1 MRNKYS
7 NNLRNLRTIISKIRQ
22 IRITPDISYMVAYTF
37 LYKYCSDSLKEYLLM
52 LIEDKAITLDE
63 AYSDE
68 KCLKMFKSQS
78 IQKHG
83 FFINSPDCFFDE
95 VINRSFSENYFVY
108 TFFKSF
114 SGSIEFGEKSNYEKY
129 FHFIFDALK
138 DVVNFN
144 KYEFEAE
151 NHLNVKD
158 IVYAIS
164 KMDVFE
170 REYPFEKVF
179 DRLCESRLFR
189 IDTDPDYITSILS
202 SLIAESRYSI
212 GDIYN
217 PFLND
222 ASALIDLSYRYNAGF
237 RHIYARS
244 HDRLTYCTNIVKFT
258 IGYYDMDR
266 VFLELG
272 SPFEAMNIS
281 GKSFDVITARI
292 PPITNK
298 NFQRLSRAQ
307 SMEIAKQN
315 KRKELQSLLA
325 DKFNIDEESFSND
338 SELNSTIESLVDK
351 IDLEA
356 ESKVQFRGEYA
367 SLQDNE
373 YLFLINLINSLND
386 DGIMAV
392 AMSQSILFKN
402 TLRTLRKYLT
412 HEKNYIDAIIN
423 IPNELSRRKSSDIVV
438 IFKKDRV
445 SDDILFIDMSTD
457 YNLKKERYTVPGLF
471 KRNLTF
477 DLESLKYLV
486 DVYKKREIVDK
497 YSSIVSM
504 PEICKNDFNLS
515 ISRYVD
521 TFEGEFIRLE
531 DLKNEKKEIT
541 LNIKKLNL
549 KIDRM
554 MDELNLRK

>member
-144 KYEFEAE
+144 KYEFEGE
-151 NHLNVKD
+151 NHLIVKD

-212 GDIYN
+212 DDIYN

-258 IGYYDMDR
+258 IGYYDMDS
-266 VFLELG
+266 VFLEFG
-272 SPFEAMNIS
+272 SPFEAMDIS

-325 DKFNIDEESFSND
+325 DNFNIDEESFSND

-412 HEKNYIDAIIN
+412 YEKNYIDAIIN

>member
-22 IRITPDISYMVAYTF
+22 ISITPDISYMVAYTF

-144 KYEFEAE
+144 KYEFEGE
-151 NHLNVKD
+151 NHLIVKD

-212 GDIYN
+212 DDIYN

-258 IGYYDMDR
+258 IGYYDMDS
-266 VFLELG
+266 VFLEFG
-272 SPFEAMNIS
+272 SPFEAMDIS

-325 DKFNIDEESFSND
+325 DNFNIDEESFSND

-386 DGIMAV
+386 GGIMAV

-412 HEKNYIDAIIN
+412 YEKNYIDAIIN

>member
-68 KCLKMFKSQS
+68 KCRKMFKSQS

-114 SGSIEFGEKSNYEKY
+114 SGSMEFGEKSNYEKY

-144 KYEFEAE
+144 KYEFEGE
-151 NHLNVKD
+151 NHLIVKD

-222 ASALIDLSYRYNAGF
+222 ASALIDLSYRYNEGF
-237 RHIYARS
+237 RHVYARS
-244 HDRLTYCTNIVKFT
+244 NDRLTYCTNIVKFT
-258 IGYYDMDR
+258 IGYYDMDS
-266 VFLELG
+266 VFLEFG
-272 SPFEAMNIS
+272 SPFEAMDIS

-412 HEKNYIDAIIN
+412 YEKNYIDAIIN
-423 IPNELSRRKSSDIVV
+423 IPNELSRRKSSEIVV

-486 DVYKKREIVDK
+486 DVYKKREIADK

>member
-1 MRNKYS
+1 
-7 NNLRNLRTIISKIRQ
+7 
-22 IRITPDISYMVAYTF
+22 
-37 LYKYCSDSLKEYLLM
+37 
-52 LIEDKAITLDE
+52 
-63 AYSDE
+63 
-68 KCLKMFKSQS
+68 
-78 IQKHG
+78 
-83 FFINSPDCFFDE
+83 
-95 VINRSFSENYFVY
+95 
-108 TFFKSF
+108 
-114 SGSIEFGEKSNYEKY
+114 
-129 FHFIFDALK
+129 
-138 DVVNFN
+138 
-144 KYEFEAE
+144 
-151 NHLNVKD
+151 
-158 IVYAIS
+158 
-164 KMDVFE
+164 
-170 REYPFEKVF
+170 
-179 DRLCESRLFR
+179 
-189 IDTDPDYITSILS
+189 
-202 SLIAESRYSI
+202 
-212 GDIYN
+212 
-217 PFLND
+217 
-222 ASALIDLSYRYNAGF
+222 
-237 RHIYARS
+237 
-244 HDRLTYCTNIVKFT
+244 
-258 IGYYDMDR
+258 
-266 VFLELG
+266 
-272 SPFEAMNIS
+272 
-281 GKSFDVITARI
+281 
-292 PPITNK
+292 
-298 NFQRLSRAQ
+298 
-307 SMEIAKQN
+307 MEIAKQN

-325 DKFNIDEESFSND
+325 DNFNIDEESFSND
-338 SELNSTIESLVDK
+338 SELNSTIESLIDK
-351 IDLEA
+351 IDLEE

-412 HEKNYIDAIIN
+412 YEKNYIDAIIN
-423 IPNELSRRKSSDIVV
+423 IPNELSRRKSSEIVV

>member
-144 KYEFEAE
+144 KYEFEGE
-151 NHLNVKD
+151 NHLIVKD

-212 GDIYN
+212 DDIYN

-258 IGYYDMDR
+258 IGYYDIDS
-266 VFLELG
+266 VFLEFG
-272 SPFEAMNIS
+272 SPFEAMDIS

-392 AMSQSILFKN
+392 AMSQSVLFKN

-412 HEKNYIDAIIN
+412 YEKNYIDAIIN
-423 IPNELSRRKSSDIVV
+423 IPNELSRRKSSEIVV

>member
-1 MRNKYS
+1 
-7 NNLRNLRTIISKIRQ
+7 
-22 IRITPDISYMVAYTF
+22 
-37 LYKYCSDSLKEYLLM
+37 
-52 LIEDKAITLDE
+52 
-63 AYSDE
+63 
-68 KCLKMFKSQS
+68 
-78 IQKHG
+78 
-83 FFINSPDCFFDE
+83 
-95 VINRSFSENYFVY
+95 
-108 TFFKSF
+108 
-114 SGSIEFGEKSNYEKY
+114 
-129 FHFIFDALK
+129 
-138 DVVNFN
+138 
-144 KYEFEAE
+144 
-151 NHLNVKD
+151 
-158 IVYAIS
+158 
-164 KMDVFE
+164 
-170 REYPFEKVF
+170 
-179 DRLCESRLFR
+179 
-189 IDTDPDYITSILS
+189 
-202 SLIAESRYSI
+202 
-212 GDIYN
+212 
-217 PFLND
+217 
-222 ASALIDLSYRYNAGF
+222 
-237 RHIYARS
+237 
-244 HDRLTYCTNIVKFT
+244 
-258 IGYYDMDR
+258 
-266 VFLELG
+266 
-272 SPFEAMNIS
+272 
-281 GKSFDVITARI
+281 
-292 PPITNK
+292 
-298 NFQRLSRAQ
+298 
-307 SMEIAKQN
+307 MEIAKQN

-325 DKFNIDEESFSND
+325 DNFNIDEESFSYD
-338 SELNSTIESLVDK
+338 SALNSTIESLVDK

-386 DGIMAV
+386 GGIMAV

>member
-22 IRITPDISYMVAYTF
+22 ISITPDISYMVAYTF

-144 KYEFEAE
+144 KYEFEGE
-151 NHLNVKD
+151 NHLIVKD

-222 ASALIDLSYRYNAGF
+222 ASALIDLSYRYNEGF
-237 RHIYARS
+237 RHVYARS
-244 HDRLTYCTNIVKFT
+244 NDRLTYCANIVKFT

-266 VFLELG
+266 VFLEFG

-325 DKFNIDEESFSND
+325 DNFNIDEESFSND

-351 IDLEA
+351 IDLEE

-412 HEKNYIDAIIN
+412 YEKNYIDAIIN
-423 IPNELSRRKSSDIVV
+423 IPNELSRRKSSEIVV

-497 YSSIVSM
+497 YSSIVNMS
-504 PEICKNDFNLS
+504 EICKNDFNLS

-531 DLKNEKKEIT
+531 DLKNEKNEIT

>member
-144 KYEFEAE
+144 KYEFEGE
-151 NHLNVKD
+151 NHLIVKD

-258 IGYYDMDR
+258 IGYYDMDS
-266 VFLELG
+266 VFLEFG

-351 IDLEA
+351 IDLEE

-386 DGIMAV
+386 GGIMAV

-412 HEKNYIDAIIN
+412 YEKNYIDAIIN
-423 IPNELSRRKSSDIVV
+423 IPNELSRRKSSEIVV
-438 IFKKDRV
+438 IFKKDRG

>member
-1 MRNKYS
+1 
-7 NNLRNLRTIISKIRQ
+7 
-22 IRITPDISYMVAYTF
+22 MVAYTF

-144 KYEFEAE
+144 KYEFEGE
-151 NHLNVKD
+151 NHLIVKD

-258 IGYYDMDR
+258 IGYYDMDS
-266 VFLELG
+266 VFLEFG

-325 DKFNIDEESFSND
+325 DNFNIDEESFSND

-412 HEKNYIDAIIN
+412 YEKNYIDAIIN

-531 DLKNEKKEIT
+531 DLKNEKQEIT
-541 LNIKKLNL
+541 FKIKKLNL

>member
-1 MRNKYS
+1 
-7 NNLRNLRTIISKIRQ
+7 
-22 IRITPDISYMVAYTF
+22 
-37 LYKYCSDSLKEYLLM
+37 
-52 LIEDKAITLDE
+52 
-63 AYSDE
+63 
-68 KCLKMFKSQS
+68 
-78 IQKHG
+78 
-83 FFINSPDCFFDE
+83 
-95 VINRSFSENYFVY
+95 
-108 TFFKSF
+108 
-114 SGSIEFGEKSNYEKY
+114 
-129 FHFIFDALK
+129 
-138 DVVNFN
+138 
-144 KYEFEAE
+144 
-151 NHLNVKD
+151 
-158 IVYAIS
+158 
-164 KMDVFE
+164 
-170 REYPFEKVF
+170 
-179 DRLCESRLFR
+179 
-189 IDTDPDYITSILS
+189 
-202 SLIAESRYSI
+202 
-212 GDIYN
+212 
-217 PFLND
+217 
-222 ASALIDLSYRYNAGF
+222 
-237 RHIYARS
+237 
-244 HDRLTYCTNIVKFT
+244 
-258 IGYYDMDR
+258 
-266 VFLELG
+266 
-272 SPFEAMNIS
+272 
-281 GKSFDVITARI
+281 
-292 PPITNK
+292 
-298 NFQRLSRAQ
+298 
-307 SMEIAKQN
+307 MEIAKQN

-392 AMSQSILFKN
+392 AMSQSVLFKN

-412 HEKNYIDAIIN
+412 YEKNYIDAIIN
-423 IPNELSRRKSSDIVV
+423 IPNELSRRKSSEIVV

-457 YNLKKERYTVPGLF
+457 YNLQKERYTVPGLF